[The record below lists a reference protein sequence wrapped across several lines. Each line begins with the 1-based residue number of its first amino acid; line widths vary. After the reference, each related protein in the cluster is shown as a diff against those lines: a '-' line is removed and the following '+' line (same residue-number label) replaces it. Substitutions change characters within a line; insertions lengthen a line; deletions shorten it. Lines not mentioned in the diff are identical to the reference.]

1 MKKLALAMV
10 CCAAVTLTGCVST
23 SDPIAMGGGQYSISS
38 TNFWAWSGEGQQAD
52 AAQAANEYCAKM
64 GKVAR
69 ITSMKATDAVAYRNV
84 ASGQVTFICEDP
96 AREEE
101 PVEMANGVYM
111 LAGSSSGYQGI
122 KARYA
127 LIKTASKFCAK
138 QGLKVEPVDSTR
150 ESGVNLTSRTGSADT
165 ANSAENALQTT
176 SADLLFRCKQ

>member
-10 CCAAVTLTGCVST
+10 CCTAVSLTGCVST

-69 ITSMKATDAVAYRNV
+69 ITSMKSTDAVAYRSV
-84 ASGQVTFICEDP
+84 ASGQVTFVCEDP
-96 AREEE
+96 AKDEE
-101 PVEMANGVYM
+101 PVALVNGIYM

>member
-101 PVEMANGVYM
+101 PVAMANGVYM

-122 KARYA
+122 KARYE

-138 QGLKVEPVDSTR
+138 QGLKVEPIDSTR
-150 ESGVNLTSRTGSADT
+150 ESGTNFTSRTGKADT
-165 ANSAENALQTT
+165 SNSAESALQNT
-176 SADLLFRCKQ
+176 SADLLFRCTR